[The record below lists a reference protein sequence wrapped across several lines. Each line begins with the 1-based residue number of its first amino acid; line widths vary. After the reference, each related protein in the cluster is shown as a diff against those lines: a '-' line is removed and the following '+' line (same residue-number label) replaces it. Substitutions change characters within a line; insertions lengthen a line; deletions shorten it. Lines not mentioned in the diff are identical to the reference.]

1 VPSHRDHPVEYH
13 CHCIVAVMTIGS
25 IGPLPFIPP
34 NQAAVERLSEL
45 AAPPT
50 FRRPDISN
58 LSRQGQ
64 GQRLQQRPII
74 PSAIRSI
81 ALKKLLE
88 DAVGTSDLP
97 EQLATLEKHLRGG
110 GELNALL
117 DSGDPLQSTLLYLL
131 ASDLAAKTKSRDS
144 AFASYVEAE
153 IAALL
158 ASKGEEINAAVNS
171 AKAFADSAV
180 LPADRRWLRTGYLA
194 VVSNQAG
201 IPELLESLLVR
212 FGPNG
217 FEAGANVLLK
227 GINDDL
233 ASASPSIRPGKL
245 HLLLLSS
252 LVALR
257 HLTSFIHATLIFSK
271 THKGAVQCEANDERL
286 PDETS
291 ADIAITAIGHPSDD
305 TSKEKN
311 RRSARERAMQS
322 TDEEALTVKTFMQLI
337 AGQGSIKLIQRY
349 LEEHFCQHLD
359 RSQSE
364 RIYKDFM
371 AFVRDLPLALW
382 RERSHKDKL
391 LDALRKQ
398 LLADQLDRLSTK

>member
-1 VPSHRDHPVEYH
+1 
-13 CHCIVAVMTIGS
+13 MTIGS
-25 IGPLPFIPP
+25 IGPLPFISP
-34 NQAAVERLSEL
+34 NQAAVERLNES
-45 AAPPT
+45 AAPPV
-50 FRRPDISN
+50 FRRPDISI
-58 LSRQGQ
+58 SARHS
-64 GQRLQQRPII
+64 QRVQQRPII
-74 PSAIRSI
+74 PGAIRSI

-88 DAVGTSDLP
+88 DAAGSLDLP
-97 EQLATLEKHLRGG
+97 EQLATLEKHLRAG
-110 GELNALL
+110 GELSALL
-117 DSGDPLQSTLLYLL
+117 ETGDPLQSTLLYLL

-144 AFASYVEAE
+144 AFASYIEGE

-158 ASKGEEINAAVNS
+158 SSKGEEINAAVNS
-171 AKAFADSAV
+171 AKAFADSAI
-180 LPADRRWLRTGYLA
+180 LPVDRRWLRTGYLA
-194 VVSNQAG
+194 VVSSQAG
-201 IPELLESLLVR
+201 IPELLESLLLR
-212 FGPNG
+212 FGPHG
-217 FEAGANVLLK
+217 FEAGAHVLLK

-271 THKGAVQCEANDERL
+271 THKGLRQSEIKDEPSL
-286 PDETS
+286 DES
-291 ADIAITAIGHPSDD
+291 GADLDVAKLGQPSDD
-305 TSKEKN
+305 SSKEKN
-311 RRSARERAMQS
+311 RQSGEEAGAQS

-359 RSQSE
+359 RPQSE
-364 RIYKDFM
+364 KIYRDFM

-398 LLADQLDRLSTK
+398 LLADQLDRLSTR